1 MSQETT
7 SKTTF
12 IPGKNG
18 GRLRN
23 GGTNKGGP
31 GRPKDK
37 VREACALA
45 FEQRIP
51 VLKQI
56 ADAKVKDASVKDRL
70 SAMDLLGKYGGL
82 QKVET
87 ETHDTT
93 LEDLMRDLAASDN
106 GSEP

>member
-1 MSQETT
+1 MSDETT
-7 SKTTF
+7 SQTTF

-23 GGTNKGGP
+23 GGTNRGGP

-51 VLKQI
+51 VLKKI
-56 ADAKVKDASVKDRL
+56 ADAKIADVSVEQRL
-70 SAMDLLGKYGGL
+70 KALDLLGKYGGL

-87 ETHDTT
+87 ETKDTT
-93 LEDLMRDLAASDN
+93 LADLMREAAAGDDD
-106 GSEP
+106 GTE